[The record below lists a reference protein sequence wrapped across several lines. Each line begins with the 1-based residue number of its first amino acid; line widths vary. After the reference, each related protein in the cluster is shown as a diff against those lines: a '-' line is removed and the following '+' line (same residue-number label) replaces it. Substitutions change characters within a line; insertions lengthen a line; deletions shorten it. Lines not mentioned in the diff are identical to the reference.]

1 MKWRR
6 SLLHGIGML
15 ILSGVPAV
23 QAGPMALGA
32 AVSGREGF
40 MTYCAGCYG
49 VSGKGDGVIAEL
61 LKITPE
67 NLTQMS
73 VKNGGK
79 FPRQRAIEVID
90 GRAQVA
96 Q

>member
-6 SLLHGIGML
+6 SLLHGVGML
-15 ILSGVPAV
+15 ILSGVPGV
-23 QAGPMALGA
+23 QAGPMVLGA
-32 AVSGREGF
+32 EVSEREDF
-40 MTYCAGCYG
+40 MTYCAGCHG